1 LNYFLTPEQ
10 QMIRDL
16 ARKIALEKVIPV
28 WADPDEVQ
36 PLPKENSFRRD
47 HHLKGKFVVMYA
59 GNIGL
64 TSCLEDVIGAA
75 EVLKSNA
82 EIQFVIVGEGVKKE
96 MLEAQAR
103 TRALSNILFM
113 PYQPR
118 EIFPEMLA
126 AADVSLVTLNAVAM
140 LSSLPSKIFNVMA
153 SARPVLSVAPP
164 ESEQAHILRESGC
177 GRNVAP
183 ECPEELAGAIMSM
196 KSAQPALN
204 QMGQNGRVYFEKYY
218 TRRHCVQAYES
229 MLVNLCSPHD
239 IKTASTQGNP

>member
-1 LNYFLTPEQ
+1 
-10 QMIRDL
+10 
-16 ARKIALEKVIPV
+16 
-28 WADPDEVQ
+28 
-36 PLPKENSFRRD
+36 
-47 HHLKGKFVVMYA
+47 
-59 GNIGL
+59 
-64 TSCLEDVIGAA
+64 
-75 EVLKSNA
+75 
-82 EIQFVIVGEGVKKE
+82 

-218 TRRHCVQAYES
+218 TG
-229 MLVNLCSPHD
+229 
-239 IKTASTQGNP
+239 TAFKLMKRGKFMQPA